1 MNNCVDIGTIQG
13 FLDGELAPA
22 ASEAF
27 AHHIGS
33 CDGCATQLATA
44 EEESSFAFAALEN
57 EFNVPVPTHRLWT
70 KINDKLAAER
80 PTFWQSIWA
89 NFTFSNPSILAFASL
104 LVVFGTFAI
113 FWSLN
118 QKQISDSPTFTKV
131 EPKKIESSSTPEFI
145 DPVVNPTKTPNAIA
159 PRVVKKSTNEPKK
172 FTAMN
177 VAFVAPKTEKRKS
190 LNVSPE
196 NKILS
201 APQLVNGEDTYIKTI
216 ATLSQSVDSTKDT
229 VLRPSARIDLERNL
243 AMVDNA
249 ITTMQKKARKNPK
262 DEGAKQIL
270 FSSYQ
275 TKIDLLSSVN
285 EKSEL
290 IASIR

>member
-22 ASEAF
+22 ASEAI
-27 AHHIGS
+27 AHHIGL
-33 CDGCATQLATA
+33 CDDCAMLLATA
-44 EEESSFAFAALEN
+44 EEESSFAFAVLEN

-70 KINDKLAAER
+70 KINDKLASER
-80 PTFWQSIWA
+80 PTFWQSIWSS
-89 NFTFSNPSILAFASL
+89 FTFSKPSVLAFGSL
-104 LVVFGTFAI
+104 LLIFGTFVI

-118 QKQISDSPTFTKV
+118 QKQISDSPTMTKV
-131 EPKKIESSSTPEFI
+131 EPEKIGTSSPPELI
-145 DPVVNPTKTPNAIA
+145 DPVVNIAKTPDVIV
-159 PRVVKKSTNEPKK
+159 PRIVKKTTNEPKK
-172 FTAMN
+172 FTAMKA
-177 VAFVAPKTEKRKS
+177 AFIAPKPQRRET
-190 LNVSPE
+190 LNIAPIDRIPSV
-196 NKILS
+196 
-201 APQLVNGEDTYIKTI
+201 PQLVNGEDTYIKTI
-216 ATLSQSVDSTKDT
+216 ATLSQNVDSAKDT

-249 ITTMQKKARKNPK
+249 ITTMQKKARKNPR

-275 TKIDLLSSVN
+275 TKIDLLNSVN